1 MVTSR
6 TPANLPSD
14 WSPNTN
20 FIETD
25 VCDGAVSRRLS
36 ELGFRKYLGVSAN
49 GRTVTRL
56 RSGRTGS
63 EDRFVHST
71 HPRVVLHNN
80 ADVLILS
87 GRSVL
92 YLWKYRAVRHAQYVV
107 WKLSLNPFTL
117 FAMIG
122 WLIRWIFRQYEK
134 PRRLVCTTSSGDS
147 QTYLISRVTRRKHT
161 CHDALHFIPQYLW
174 LKGLF
179 NKFRQ
184 ESVQYAVLRWFESL
198 PEREPSGDIDMLVA
212 DEDLEGV
219 LEVLNSGPGIQ
230 PCDLYTPSGLAQ
242 SRYMKVSYY
251 PPELARGILR
261 GARSHRNF
269 CQVPNAHDYFHSLAY
284 HAVYHKGPNS
294 NLPGSEKY
302 RKTYG
307 RRSSRDFTAI
317 LNEMAGRLGIEV
329 EISLHG
335 LHAYLERQQ
344 WSPSPDLLVRLSA
357 AAPSNHWLSELAAAV
372 NSDETVD
379 PGLSVFMIRDSAI
392 DAGVSDNI
400 ISMISQHGFT
410 ILAAKS
416 LTAAEIDYGAPRT
429 RGGNW
434 GPGPRDHLGGLPAIL
449 VIAFDAAPLRP
460 TRAQHKRFPL
470 VTNARTLVKEDIRR
484 KVNSLI
490 APRRPING
498 IHSSDNGAEAHH
510 FLHIFAPELV
520 ESIHDQI
527 AIRRGQG
534 ERRAMAA

>member
-1 MVTSR
+1 MATSR

-14 WSPNTN
+14 WSSDTN

-25 VCDGAVSRRLS
+25 VCEDAVSRRLS
-36 ELGFRKYLGVSAN
+36 GLGFRKYLGVSAN

-56 RSGRTGS
+56 RSGRPGA
-63 EDRFVHST
+63 ENRFVHST
-71 HPRVVLHNN
+71 QPRVVLHNN

-92 YLWKYRAVRHAQYVV
+92 YLWKYREVRHAQYVA
-107 WKLSLNPFTL
+107 WKLSLHPFTL
-117 FAMIG
+117 LAMIG
-122 WLIRWIFRQYEK
+122 WLIRWMFRQYEW
-134 PRRLVCTTSSGDS
+134 PRRLECAARSGEP

-161 CHDALHFIPQYLW
+161 CHDALHFIPHYLG

-179 NKFRQ
+179 EKFKQQ
-184 ESVQYAVLRWFESL
+184 EVQYSVLRWFESL

-219 LEVLNSGPGIQ
+219 LELLNSGPGIR

-251 PPELARGILR
+251 PPELARRILR

-269 CQVPNAHDYFHSLAY
+269 CQVPSEHDYFHSLAY
-284 HAVYHKGPNS
+284 HAVYHKGPHS
-294 NLPGSEKY
+294 NLSGSEKY
-302 RKTYG
+302 RKKRG
-307 RRSSRDFTAI
+307 RRASRDFTAI
-317 LNEMAGRLGIEV
+317 LGEMADRLSIDA

-344 WSPSPDLLVRLSA
+344 WSPSPDLLVRLAA
-357 AAPSNHWLSELAAAV
+357 AAPRNRWLAELAAAV
-372 NSDETVD
+372 NGDETVD

-392 DAGVSDNI
+392 DAGVSEKL
-400 ISMISQHGFT
+400 ISMIEQHGFT
-410 ILAAKS
+410 ILAKKALS
-416 LTAAEIDYGAPRT
+416 AAEIEYGAPRT

-434 GPGPRDHLGGLPAIL
+434 GPGPRDHLGGQPAIL
-449 VIAFDAAPLRP
+449 VIAFDPEPLRP

-484 KVNSLI
+484 KVNDLI
-490 APRRPING
+490 APSRPING
-498 IHSSDNGAEAHH
+498 VHSSDNGAEAHH
-510 FLHIFAPELV
+510 FLDIFAPELV
-520 ESIHDQI
+520 ETIHDQI

-534 ERRAMAA
+534 VQRAMAA